1 MFHGLRFCLN
11 GIMIALKQPLSLTC
25 AFGLLHMNEKGF
37 LGPSVPDG
45 YTNVGLVGEFDLDRK
60 IFPLQDGFLDLI
72 YHGYV
77 GDRRT
82 FLTVLLLALLVLDA
96 FGDCLARTHDL

>member
-1 MFHGLRFCLN
+1 
-11 GIMIALKQPLSLTC
+11 
-25 AFGLLHMNEKGF
+25 MNEKSL

-45 YTNVGLVGEFDLDRK
+45 CTELGLVGEFDLVRK
-60 IFPLQDGFLDLI
+60 IFLLRDGFLDLI

-82 FLTVLLLALLVLDA
+82 FLPVSLFCTL
-96 FGDCLARTHDL
+96 GS